1 MPLLTY
7 RNLILLPTFEE
18 RYNYLRLNGVV
29 GQDTFGFDRYLNQR
43 FYTSAEWRRFRSKVI
58 VRDDGNDM
66 GLEGYPIGGRVIIHH
81 INPLTVEDFEEQTD
95 ALFDFEN
102 VICVSEATHQAIHYG
117 DESMLPAPPLVRTRN
132 DTCPWR

>member
-58 VRDDGNDM
+58 LRDDGNDM
-66 GLEGYPIGGRVIIHH
+66 GLDGYPIGGRVIIHH
-81 INPLTVEDFEEQTD
+81 INPLTIEDFEEQTD